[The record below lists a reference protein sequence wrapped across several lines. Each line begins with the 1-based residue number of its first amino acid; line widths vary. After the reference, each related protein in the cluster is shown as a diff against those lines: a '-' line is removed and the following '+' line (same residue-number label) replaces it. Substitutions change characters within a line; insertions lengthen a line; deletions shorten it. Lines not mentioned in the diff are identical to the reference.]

1 MSGSPEL
8 DRLIRYRLDRAEEA
22 YRDALSLANGKSW
35 NGCINRLYY
44 SCFYAVTALLAK
56 DNLSSP
62 KHTGVRGL
70 FNKNY
75 VRVGI
80 ISKELAT
87 VFNELFEYRQ
97 EADYTDFVNFEESQ
111 VSPFIGRVR
120 DFLDTVNEKITSA
133 GGS

>member
-1 MSGSPEL
+1 MSRSPEL

-22 YRDALSLANGKSW
+22 YRDAISLAKGKSW

-62 KHTGVRGL
+62 KHTGVRSL

-80 ISKELAT
+80 ISKDMAT

-97 EADYTDFVNFEESQ
+97 EADYTDFVEFEESQ
-111 VSPFIGRVR
+111 VLPFIERVR
-120 DFLDTVNEKITSA
+120 GFLDTISERITSA
-133 GGS
+133 DGS